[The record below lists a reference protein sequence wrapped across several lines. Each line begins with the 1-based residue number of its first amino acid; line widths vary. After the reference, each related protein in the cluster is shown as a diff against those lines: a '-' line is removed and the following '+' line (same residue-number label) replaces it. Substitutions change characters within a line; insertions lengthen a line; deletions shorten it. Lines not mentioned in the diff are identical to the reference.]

1 MLCLYL
7 CKTRNNQ
14 NSVNG
19 EINQI
24 NYDMAINEAFCKNA
38 INEINPCMLTSGK
51 LGWEK
56 EGNGKKNII

>member
-1 MLCLYL
+1 
-7 CKTRNNQ
+7 
-14 NSVNG
+14 
-19 EINQI
+19 
-24 NYDMAINEAFCKNA
+24 MAINEAFCKNA